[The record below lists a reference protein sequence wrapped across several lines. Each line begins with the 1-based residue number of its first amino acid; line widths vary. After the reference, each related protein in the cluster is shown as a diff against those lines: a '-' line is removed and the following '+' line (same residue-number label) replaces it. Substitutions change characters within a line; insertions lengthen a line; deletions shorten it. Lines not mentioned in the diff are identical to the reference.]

1 MMCTSIFFR
10 RLTQNFICITKHQTC
25 NKLPTCLHNS
35 AEIPPEAPKVTASI
49 PTKTPAAPAV
59 ASAVSA
65 SAPNPTPAIAT
76 TSSMETA
83 PGYGTTDTSLDEG
96 PAFDG
101 KTGFGLAKG
110 TTNTYAIPGMDE
122 MTPEEYRNK
131 LQESIS
137 ARQAKRREESL
148 KSRGGMIGNA
158 NSQSYLDGLSKGET
172 PTVTSAMDLSSSS
185 SSSSSVEK
193 SHAVNHEVE
202 VKSDRGITKEVGKD
216 HTKENDPVPLDVE
229 DNSNKEEK
237 QNQSALK
244 AVVTS
249 MEKSKSQMDLIRMSE
264 WQTSSSAVASHVKED
279 DVKIA
284 AENKSQTSRGFFI
297 KNDNTR
303 QNPIL
308 GRDPSK
314 NYPQV
319 HDRTGSTSQRPLS
332 TGPSNQSVFDK
343 NSVGAIRKSPLKPK
357 EAVQSLAN
365 SEMDFRQRPTPG
377 SEMPNYQTVSGR
389 TTVGD
394 FRKSKPSPLASSNIS
409 LVESEKRLRPTPG
422 TELPDYHKV
431 SDRRSV
437 GDMRKSVNKS
447 SPSNLPMSSL
457 VGSEKRQR
465 PTPGTNSSTQTDA
478 DFKTFVGDLRNS
490 SNKPLPLSSPRTSLA
505 QTENRTRPAPS
516 SELPSHS
523 QVRDIRSVGDF
534 RDPATKKP
542 RVVPTS
548 LIESEAR
555 QRPAVSTSSKDTDVS
570 DSRGVVFKTSS
581 AVSSANNT
589 PASLI
594 ADEVRQRPSVS
605 TNSRDVVNN
614 VSDSRGV
621 VFKTSSAAS
630 SANNTPASLI
640 ADEVRQRPNVS
651 TSSRDVVHNVSDSRG
666 VVFKS
671 SLSKLSTQTTA
682 SLISDE
688 VRQRPIVS
696 SSLRKFAQ
704 VEDRTGDA
712 RRVAAKKS
720 STQPSAP
727 RPLFDNKRTRPPR
740 ASTDPRKYA
749 RVQDRTG
756 PDVRR
761 AAKVNTATSAEEE
774 SHWWN
779 EKTQRPRTIPSKKAE
794 ALERDTQTQSSSV
807 RKSHM
812 KEEKR
817 RREQDTFQAPIAE
830 LQPSSLK
837 ALVKEERHEEEENHT
852 TTTLKFLLKD
862 DRPIAGVNEAPPKP
876 DAKKSQLNSLLK
888 DEKAAERSKTRKK
901 HPANAGDEWWNEKPV
916 RPEGYVK
923 HSQPMNTSYEKKE
936 GHLRD
941 YGDVV
946 IQHPA
951 SDSIDNDDVHDEDI
965 H

>member
-1 MMCTSIFFR
+1 
-10 RLTQNFICITKHQTC
+10 
-25 NKLPTCLHNS
+25 
-35 AEIPPEAPKVTASI
+35 
-49 PTKTPAAPAV
+49 
-59 ASAVSA
+59 
-65 SAPNPTPAIAT
+65 
-76 TSSMETA
+76 META

-172 PTVTSAMDLSSSS
+172 TVTRSMDLSSSS
-185 SSSSSVEK
+185 SSPSSVEK

-202 VKSDRGITKEVGKD
+202 VKSDRGINKEVGND
-216 HTKENDPVPLDVE
+216 HTEEHDPVFPDDEV
-229 DNSNKEEK
+229 NSNKEEK

-244 AVVTS
+244 VVVTN

-264 WQTSSSAVASHVKED
+264 WQTSSSTVASHVKED
-279 DVKIA
+279 DVKTTA
-284 AENKSQTSRGFFI
+284 AKKSQKSRGFFI

-308 GRDPSK
+308 GKDPSK

-332 TGPSNQSVFDK
+332 AGLSNQSVFDK

-437 GDMRKSVNKS
+437 GDMRKSVKKS
-447 SPSNLPMSSL
+447 SPSNLSMSSL

-534 RDPATKKP
+534 RNPATKKP

-555 QRPAVSTSSKDTDVS
+555 QRPAASTSPKDTDVS

-594 ADEVRQRPSVS
+594 ADEVRQRPNVS
-605 TNSRDVVNN
+605 TSSKDVVHN

-621 VFKTSSAAS
+621 VFKTSSAVS
-630 SANNTPASLI
+630 SANNNPASLI

-651 TSSRDVVHNVSDSRG
+651 TSSKDVVHNVSDSRG
-666 VVFKS
+666 VVFKTS
-671 SLSKLSTQTTA
+671 SAVSSANNNPA
-682 SLISDE
+682 SLIADE
-688 VRQRPIVS
+688 VRQRPIVA

-727 RPLFDNKRTRPPR
+727 RPLFDNKQTRPPR

-749 RVQDRTG
+749 RLEDRTG

-761 AAKVNTATSAEEE
+761 AAKGNTATSAEEE

-876 DAKKSQLNSLLK
+876 DAKNLS
-888 DEKAAERSKTRKK
+888 
-901 HPANAGDEWWNEKPV
+901 
-916 RPEGYVK
+916 
-923 HSQPMNTSYEKKE
+923 
-936 GHLRD
+936 
-941 YGDVV
+941 
-946 IQHPA
+946 
-951 SDSIDNDDVHDEDI
+951 
-965 H
+965 